1 MIPVKKGSL
10 RLNYS
15 HCIHDWPVMWG
26 IRKSYFHWPLKTH
39 RLLFSG
45 LEGHRGHSSF
55 FDYCNVLY
63 VANYFLVFSVPAI
76 LVNSP
81 SGPAKFSVIPYACQK
96 SSGRR
101 D

>member
-39 RLLFSG
+39 
-45 LEGHRGHSSF
+45 
-55 FDYCNVLY
+55 VI
-63 VANYFLVFSVPAI
+63 VFSDSVNAHEVISRVNRSVYKSQLPA
-76 LVNSP
+76 NFTS
-81 SGPAKFSVIPYACQK
+81 
-96 SSGRR
+96 
-101 D
+101 